1 MKSNFKYGSYR
12 IKIKNIREETQNGFV
27 KSKCPNNKFRA
38 SNGKVKKKKW
48 RSFIIIFM
56 SQYKIFTWIHGD
68 EQIRSPVFKFVS
80 L

>member
-38 SNGKVKKKKW
+38 SNGKVKKKK
-48 RSFIIIFM
+48 M
-56 SQYKIFTWIHGD
+56 KILHHHFYVPIQNFHMNSW
-68 EQIRSPVFKFVS
+68 
-80 L
+80 